1 MGGDKQDWTTIWAST
16 LYMTLMR
23 ICHALQLMMK
33 TQVLIWSQ
41 RQVDA
46 QCLIRV
52 IPDGKLMRQSEK
64 DLVQT
69 PTKKYYSVFARRKV
83 TAVGMNLSQR
93 KFVRKTM
100 TMMTSLFNFYGQE

>member
-93 KFVRKTM
+93 GKICEEDDDDDDK
-100 TMMTSLFNFYGQE
+100 SI